1 MRRIT
6 RATSACEGA
15 SLPLV
20 GPAAPQRAPASKHK
34 NLPMK
39 RKTKTIPARGA
50 VQPPVGRPRDS
61 YAQINIQRKE
71 TRISDTDSP
80 GSFLDEKMLRP
91 ATESLRKVQQKIY
104 RPIRARKRTV
114 VG

>member
-1 MRRIT
+1 MILSSRTIARGK
-6 RATSACEGA
+6 S

-50 VQPPVGRPRDS
+50 VQPPVGRPLET
-61 YAQINIQRKE
+61 YPPNNIPKKE

-80 GSFLDEKMLRP
+80 GSFLDEKML
-91 ATESLRKVQQKIY
+91 TMSVDRKTISHK
-104 RPIRARKRTV
+104 
-114 VG
+114 G